1 MANIKNMAVSAV
13 ATTAL
18 ATVTLTGI
26 AVVSGYKN
34 TGLVDNDTASSFISG
49 LAIFGTFMTIITLA
63 LVGQII
69 IGLFKVE

>member
-1 MANIKNMAVSAV
+1 MADIKNMAVSAI

-26 AVVSGYKN
+26 AVVQGYKD
-34 TGLVDNDTASSFISG
+34 TGLVANETAEDFIAG

-63 LVGQII
+63 LVGKII
-69 IGLFKVE
+69 ISLFVKN

>member
-1 MANIKNMAVSAV
+1 MADIKNMAVSAI

-26 AVVSGYKN
+26 AVVQGYRD
-34 TGLVDNDTASSFISG
+34 TGLVDNTTADNFIAG

-63 LVGQII
+63 LVGKII
-69 IGLFKVE
+69 IGLFVKQ